1 MVCETIGSDLSAF
14 ADGELDDAG
23 VARVEAHLADCPE
36 CRESLRVWRAAGD
49 ALRREDATADAAPG
63 IRRSLHDHS
72 LPHSPARRRRWV
84 IPAAAAAL
92 LALVLSFER
101 VRAARAAGL
110 VVEMEGRNRAE
121 TADLLDA
128 VESLRYEAAAG
139 LLRARAT
146 RDPEA
151 PEVEG
156 EMRSLAENLKRVEE
170 NLARIRAEIERE
182 GLFSPAQE
190 PTHDPKPR

>member
-1 MVCETIGSDLSAF
+1 MACEALGSDLSAF
-14 ADGELDDAG
+14 ADGELDRAG
-23 VARVEAHLADCPE
+23 AARVEAHLAACPS

-49 ALRREDATADAAPG
+49 SLRREDATTDPAPG
-63 IRRSLHDHS
+63 IRRSLQVRP
-72 LPHSPARRRRWV
+72 LARARRRRWA

-92 LALVLSFER
+92 LAAVLSLER

-128 VESLRYEAAAG
+128 VESLRYEAAAV

-170 NLARIRAEIERE
+170 NLARIRAELERE

-190 PTHDPKPR
+190 STHEPKPR

>member
-1 MVCETIGSDLSAF
+1 MACDAIGPDLSSF
-14 ADGELDDAG
+14 ADGELDQAG
-23 VARVEAHLADCPE
+23 AARVEAHLAECPA

-49 ALRREDATADAAPG
+49 SLRQEDATADPAPG
-63 IRRSLHDHS
+63 IRRSIHGRP
-72 LPHSPARRRRWV
+72 LPHSRVRRWL
-84 IPAAAAAL
+84 IPAAAATL
-92 LALVLSFER
+92 LAAVLSFER
-101 VRAARAAGL
+101 ARAARAAGL

-128 VESLRYEAAAG
+128 VESLRYEAAAV
-139 LLRARAT
+139 LLRTRAT

-170 NLARIRAEIERE
+170 NLARIRAELERE

-190 PTHDPKPR
+190 STHEPAPR

>member
-1 MVCETIGSDLSAF
+1 MACEALGPDLSAF
-14 ADGELDDAG
+14 ADGELDGAG
-23 VARVEAHLADCPE
+23 VARVEAHLAGCTA
-36 CRESLRVWRAAGD
+36 CRDSLRVWRAAGD
-49 ALRREDATADAAPG
+49 SLRREDATADPAPA
-63 IRRSLHDHS
+63 IRRSLHDRPLR
-72 LPHSPARRRRWV
+72 LPPTRRHRWL

-92 LALVLSFER
+92 LVAVLSFER
-101 VRAARAAGL
+101 VRASRAAGL

-128 VESLRYEAAAG
+128 VESLRYEAAAV

-151 PEVEG
+151 PEVGE

-170 NLARIRAEIERE
+170 NLARIRAGLERE

-190 PTHDPKPR
+190 STHDPKPR